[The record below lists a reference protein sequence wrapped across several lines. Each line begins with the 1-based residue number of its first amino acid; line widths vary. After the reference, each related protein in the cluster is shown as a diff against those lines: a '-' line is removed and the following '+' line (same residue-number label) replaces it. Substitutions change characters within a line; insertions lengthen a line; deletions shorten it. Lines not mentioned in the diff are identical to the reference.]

1 MTAPLELRFVVE
13 GPPVPYQRP
22 GFDPVRRIRYTE
34 PRSEQYMR
42 AVRGEARAASLR
54 ELVDGKLQ
62 RRREQWPSEDDCART
77 AFRRRGVRAPD
88 CECDWCSRRYALEL
102 LIVLPDRRA
111 RDLDNIEKAILD
123 GCTGALYRDDRQAYV
138 ETKRPLINPERPRV
152 EVIVRVVGPWQ
163 LELMEKSA

>member
-1 MTAPLELRFVVE
+1 MTPLELRFVVE

-22 GFDPVRRIRYTE
+22 GYDPVRRIRYTE
-34 PRSEQYMR
+34 PRSEKYMR

-54 ELVDGKLQ
+54 ELVDGKLRP
-62 RRREQWPSEDDCART
+62 RRDRWPAEDDCARS
-77 AFRRRGVRAPD
+77 AYRRRGVRAPD
-88 CECDWCSRRYALEL
+88 CECDWCSRRYALE
-102 LIVLPDRRA
+102 RRA

-138 ETKRPLINPERPRV
+138 ERKRPLINPERPRV
-152 EVIVRVVGPWQ
+152 EVIVRVTGPWQ